1 MAFAA
6 MNKLLTPLMT
16 MLDKSKFRKAN
27 NGKEWLLDF
36 VISDDEDLEIILSDI
51 DGQPDENKFEIACQL
66 IQRIAEIKELSVD
79 LLNES
84 IQEDGDWW
92 LNVLNL
98 ATKPENNN
106 GQFSIQ
112 LGFESNESPHKYMYT
127 DFEVI
132 FSLSGKNKFSPLRT
146 SIGHC

>member
-1 MAFAA
+1 
-6 MNKLLTPLMT
+6 
-16 MLDKSKFRKAN
+16 MLDKSKFRKAS

-51 DGQPDENKFEIACQL
+51 DGQPDEKKFEIACQV
-66 IQRIAEIKELSVD
+66 IERISEIKELSVE
-79 LLNES
+79 LLRES
-84 IQEDGDWW
+84 IKEDGDWW

-98 ATKPENNN
+98 VMEPDKDNRE
-106 GQFSIQ
+106 FSIQ

-127 DFEVI
+127 DFEVF
-132 FSLSGKNKFSPLRT
+132 FSLSSENKFSPLRT